1 MWTIATIL
9 NVTSGFALMRY
20 RGGAA
25 EIIATSLIIDA
36 ALAPLTATIASRRG
50 RSLVIWSL
58 LGFALRDVGA
68 GGDAA
73 VGSHVRAS
81 RRVRRRLLLMPPE
94 PGEQSVRKLRS
105 RHACR
110 R

>member
-36 ALAPLTATIASRRG
+36 ALAPLTATIATRRG

-58 LGFALRDVGA
+58 LGLAFGMWALAAALIMRPRIAAVPPPTS
-68 GGDAA
+68 DAA
-73 VGSHVRAS
+73 
-81 RRVRRRLLLMPPE
+81 
-94 PGEQSVRKLRS
+94 
-105 RHACR
+105 
-110 R
+110 

>member
-20 RGGAA
+20 RGGAP

-50 RSLVIWSL
+50 RSALVWSL
-58 LGFALRDVGA
+58 LGFAFGMWALAATLLLRPRAPGA
-68 GGDAA
+68 PPPTSDAA
-73 VGSHVRAS
+73 
-81 RRVRRRLLLMPPE
+81 
-94 PGEQSVRKLRS
+94 
-105 RHACR
+105 
-110 R
+110 

>member
-1 MWTIATIL
+1 MIWTIATIL

-50 RSLVIWSL
+50 RSWLLWSL
-58 LGFALRDVGA
+58 LGFALGMWALAATLLIRPRA
-68 GGDAA
+68 PATPPSTSDAA
-73 VGSHVRAS
+73 
-81 RRVRRRLLLMPPE
+81 
-94 PGEQSVRKLRS
+94 
-105 RHACR
+105 
-110 R
+110 

>member
-20 RGGAA
+20 HGGPA

-50 RSLVIWSL
+50 RSPLVWAL
-58 LGFALRDVGA
+58 LGFALGMWALAATLLLPPRARGLRTDPRPA
-68 GGDAA
+68 TPPPTSDAA
-73 VGSHVRAS
+73 
-81 RRVRRRLLLMPPE
+81 
-94 PGEQSVRKLRS
+94 
-105 RHACR
+105 
-110 R
+110 

>member
-20 RGGAA
+20 RGGPA

-50 RSLVIWSL
+50 RSWLVWAP
-58 LGFALRDVGA
+58 LGFALGMWALIATLLLRPCARDSRTDPRPA
-68 GGDAA
+68 APPPTSDAA
-73 VGSHVRAS
+73 
-81 RRVRRRLLLMPPE
+81 
-94 PGEQSVRKLRS
+94 
-105 RHACR
+105 
-110 R
+110 